1 LYIEQNGPFT
11 GEAKTMDFFY
21 FIKEK
26 YRRLYHHNPVVG
38 WSITVASLIVTFVL
52 ILALAPLILEFI
64 AILILIMLVVAA
76 LYWVATKTGFIE
88 E

>member
-1 LYIEQNGPFT
+1 
-11 GEAKTMDFFY
+11 MDFFY
-21 FIKEK
+21 FIKDK
-26 YRRLYHHNPVVG
+26 YRRLHHHNPVIG
-38 WSITVASLIVTFVL
+38 WAITVASLVVAFVV

>member
-1 LYIEQNGPFT
+1 ME
-11 GEAKTMDFFY
+11 FFY
-21 FIKEK
+21 FIKDK
-26 YRRLYHHNPVVG
+26 YRRLHHHNPAVA
-38 WSITVASLIVTFVL
+38 WAITVASLILAFVL

-64 AILILIMLVVAA
+64 AILILIMLVIAA